1 VESLSLSRSVQVL
14 ATCTLG
20 PAADA
25 LDARMKSALGGP
37 LTGGGSGSHSSNG
50 LTSLGEPQA
59 NRHGSRNNTSTTAA
73 AVAAALEAAAL
84 RRFFVHYD
92 FPPYSTGECG
102 AVMNNRRS
110 QGHGALAQK
119 ALDGV
124 FPPDWRFPY
133 AVKHFRLHKNK

>member
-1 VESLSLSRSVQVL
+1 MRYILLIFSPVFLFFLLQVL

-25 LDARMKSALGGP
+25 LEARMKSALGGP
-37 LTGGGSGSHSSNG
+37 LTGGGSGGNHSSTG
-50 LTSLGEPQA
+50 LTSLGEPQTPRRGA
-59 NRHGSRNNTSTTAA
+59 GNSSTTAA
-73 AVAAALEAAAL
+73 AAAALEAAAL

-102 AVMNNRRS
+102 AVSNNRRS

-133 AVKHFRLHKNK
+133 AV

>member
-1 VESLSLSRSVQVL
+1 MKYIGFFSLFFLFQVL

-37 LTGGGSGSHSSNG
+37 LTGGNHGSTG
-50 LTSLGEPQA
+50 LTSLGEPQMH
-59 NRHGSRNNTSTTAA
+59 RHGASNSSTTAA
-73 AVAAALEAAAL
+73 AAAAALEAAAL

-102 AVMNNRRS
+102 AVSNNRRS

-133 AVKHFRLHKNK
+133 AV